1 MCVCVVFTLSSSVH
15 CVLCVFRISVCACQ
29 DVWTEEF
36 TIPNLKMRYKFI
48 ESNSGRDAVDNS
60 NNDINQFGDEYAS
73 IKISFSLHNK
83 LPHINY
89 NSYSKVHAT
98 PDCMR
103 ISGSSIDG

>member
-1 MCVCVVFTLSSSVH
+1 MCVCCIYTFLFGA
-15 CVLCVFRISVCACQ
+15 LCIVCISYKCVCACQ

-36 TIPNLKMRYKFI
+36 TIPILKMRYKFI
-48 ESNSGRDAVDNS
+48 EINSGRDAVDNS